1 MDIDLAVEKLSLSG
15 TILVNLNLSA
25 SAPFPH
31 ATRLSVSF
39 LEKPDVWFSVR
50 ILRAVQMM
58 EVPLIKTWIHAVVT
72 DALASW
78 LVDPGH
84 LDMDLRAQERP
95 GPGLDSA
102 TTSMPQ
108 GVLSVVLCQNG
119 YPGEHYSFKSKL
131 FSSRAQADRKS
142 YGRSVRAL
150 VKPFSVSWSGN

>member
-15 TILVNLNLSA
+15 TIIINLNLNA

-31 ATRLSVSF
+31 MTGLSVSF
-39 LEKPDVWFSVR
+39 VEKPDVWFSVR

-84 LDMDLRAQERP
+84 LEVDLRARERP
-95 GPGLDSA
+95 GPGLDSV
-102 TTSMPQ
+102 TNSVPQ
-108 GVLSVVLCQNG
+108 GVLTVVLSQNG
-119 YPGEHYSFKSKL
+119 FPSKCFL
-131 FSSRAQADRKS
+131 NERF
-142 YGRSVRAL
+142 Y
-150 VKPFSVSWSGN
+150 